1 MSVKY
6 IIAVLSAL
14 FLFASAQ
21 AQPSLDEELK
31 NYADMCSRC
40 MGLRT
45 RIQAGDNVSRDE
57 AEATIDLFLA
67 MNRRLKSRESEMT
80 ALQRQRF
87 KDVGEW
93 FTTGI
98 RPFRPSALPSV
109 VCKAMPVLPVY
120 SSDVRLA
127 VPDSRL
133 PEPVVPGQDAP
144 TDPSYRYIVLAEM
157 AVPDLAY
164 GIRAG
169 IMGSRLGGYASFR
182 SNFVGAEAAYE
193 CTSDGRLSNG
203 STMWAGGEER
213 KENLAVTAGLL
224 FNTASWLSI
233 YAGAGYGSRQLF
245 WQDIDGQWARVSDW
259 SAKGLAVESGAIFRW
274 NGLAF
279 SAGVS
284 TVGFRTLSGTFGIG
298 YCF

>member
-1 MSVKY
+1 MYVKY

-21 AQPSLDEELK
+21 AQPSLEEELK
-31 NYADMCSRC
+31 NYADMCRRC
-40 MGLRT
+40 MELRT
-45 RIQAGDNVSRDE
+45 RIQAGDNVYRDE

-67 MNRRLKSRESEMT
+67 MNRRLKSLEGEMT

-98 RPFRPSALPSV
+98 RPLRPSSLPSV
-109 VCKAMPVLPVY
+109 VCKAMPAFPVY
-120 SSDVRLA
+120 LSDVGLA

-133 PEPVVPGQDAP
+133 PEPVVPDRDAP
-144 TDPSYRYIVLAEM
+144 TDPSYGYIVLAEM
-157 AVPDLAY
+157 AAPDLAY

-169 IMGSRLGGYASFR
+169 IMGPRLGGYVSFR

-193 CTSDGRLSNG
+193 CTSDGRLPNG
-203 STMWAGGEER
+203 STMWAGGAQR
-213 KENLAVTAGLL
+213 NENMAVTAGLL
-224 FNTASWLSI
+224 IRTVSWMSL

-245 WQDIDGQWARVSDW
+245 WQDIDGQWAKVSDW
-259 SAKGLAVESGAIFRW
+259 SAKGLTVESGAIFRW
-274 NGLAF
+274 NYLAL
-279 SAGVS
+279 SVGVS
-284 TVGFRTLSGTFGIG
+284 SVGFRTLSGTFGIG